1 MLILL
6 RDRSLTDRM
15 TMKRLFLILISCIVA
30 AGTADARKVTGC
42 VRCGHDTLSGV
53 VVTDGVNFT
62 QTRKNGKFSFDI
74 NDDAEYVYIVT
85 PSGYAA
91 DWSSG
96 VPAFYQ
102 SAPGNSRFDFNLIR
116 TGEGDDYH
124 LLAIGDIQ
132 ARDDNHFAIFAADPI
147 SDLKAIGNTFTKPVV
162 GVTLGD
168 VCWDR
173 LQYFSKYKEH
183 IVQVGFPVYPIL
195 GNHDHDRVTSGD
207 IGASVTYRKEM
218 GPVNY
223 AFYVGKDIVIGLDN
237 IIFNEN
243 RKYIEGYADHV
254 IQWLS
259 SLLKYVPQDADI
271 YIAQH
276 SPLTRWFLNKVI
288 YNSEKILDLVRG
300 HKVIFLSGHS
310 HICNNIDIE
319 KDIVEHNV
327 AALCGTWWDTYH
339 CNDGTPKGYKV
350 YTKQDGKLQW
360 YYKSIGKNKDYQMEL
375 YMPGQTV
382 MHPNSIVLNIWDY
395 DPAWKVEWA
404 EDGRPMGSME
414 QVEDLS
420 PVFIRELYEAYEGRI
435 DQLKVR
441 DYKFPRHNIHYFAAT
456 PSQYAEKVT
465 ITVESRFGKKWV
477 YNVDMSGYVDVQAHR
492 GGMGLMPENTIAAM
506 KNALN
511 LGVNTLELDL
521 QLSKDGVVVVSHDAY
536 FHHRYAT
543 RPDDTFVWKGE
554 PKEYL
559 YTMNYDQITKYDVG
573 RKPNKD
579 WPEKKC
585 MPAVK
590 PTLHE
595 LIDFVESYTKEMGYS
610 PVRYNIEIKS
620 SAADGEGVNWPEY
633 KEFADVCVQA
643 LQSRGLG
650 DRLVIQSFDTRALNY
665 IHGRY
670 PQLRLSYLTDK
681 SDTDFDSFM
690 AELEFI
696 PDWLSPHHSV
706 VDEDLVQKCHDKG
719 MKIVP
724 WTVDDSDEL
733 RRLID
738 LRVDA
743 IITNYPDRLLKLTRG
758 YAEPAPGPIPERTH

>member
-1 MLILL
+1 M
-6 RDRSLTDRM
+6 
-15 TMKRLFLILISCIVA
+15 
-30 AGTADARKVTGC
+30 
-42 VRCGHDTLSGV
+42 
-53 VVTDGVNFT
+53 TDGVNFT

-404 EDGRPMGSME
+404 EDGRPVGSME

-506 KNALN
+506 KNALD

-536 FHHRYAT
+536 FHYRWDNAT
-543 RPDDTFVWKGE
+543 SSFAMVGTDSYNKTEIDTKFTEVSNVFATKEEVGAAQDIAVGNAEKIEDVKVGDTITNSNKPSIEPLPGYKPAIPMVYSGIYPVDGAKYDELKEALEKLQINDAALNFEPETSIALGFGFRCGFLGLLHMEIIQERIEREFNLDLVTTAPSVIYKVNLTNGETVMIDNPTNFPDPALILSAEEPVVNASVLAPSDFVGNIMELCQDRRGVFKNMT
-554 PKEYL
+554 Y
-559 YTMNYDQITKYDVG
+559 YDQYYFYAFYYI
-573 RKPNKD
+573 N
-579 WPEKKC
+579 
-585 MPAVK
+585 
-590 PTLHE
+590 
-595 LIDFVESYTKEMGYS
+595 
-610 PVRYNIEIKS
+610 PVLA
-620 SAADGEGVNWPEY
+620 SAA
-633 KEFADVCVQA
+633 
-643 LQSRGLG
+643 
-650 DRLVIQSFDTRALNY
+650 
-665 IHGRY
+665 H
-670 PQLRLSYLTDK
+670 
-681 SDTDFDSFM
+681 DFTT
-690 AELEFI
+690 L
-696 PDWLSPHHSV
+696 
-706 VDEDLVQKCHDKG
+706 
-719 MKIVP
+719 
-724 WTVDDSDEL
+724 
-733 RRLID
+733 
-738 LRVDA
+738 
-743 IITNYPDRLLKLTRG
+743 
-758 YAEPAPGPIPERTH
+758 